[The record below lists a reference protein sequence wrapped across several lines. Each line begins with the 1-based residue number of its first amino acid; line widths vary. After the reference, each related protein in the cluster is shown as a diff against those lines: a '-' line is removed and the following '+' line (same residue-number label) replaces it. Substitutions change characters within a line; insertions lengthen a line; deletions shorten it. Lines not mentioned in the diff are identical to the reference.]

1 MFQVLSLIPGTS
13 RSGATIIGAMLLG
26 CSRSVAAEFSFFL
39 GHPIILGAS
48 LVKIVKYSGAFTL
61 EEILYLVVGL
71 LVAFLVSAYSV
82 NFLINWVKKH
92 DFKLFGYYRIVLG
105 IIVLV
110 WFLVSSLLNVTTVPA

>member
-1 MFQVLSLIPGTS
+1 M
-13 RSGATIIGAMLLG
+13 
-26 CSRSVAAEFSFFL
+26 
-39 GHPIILGAS
+39 
-48 LVKIVKYSGAFTL
+48 KIVKYSGAFTL